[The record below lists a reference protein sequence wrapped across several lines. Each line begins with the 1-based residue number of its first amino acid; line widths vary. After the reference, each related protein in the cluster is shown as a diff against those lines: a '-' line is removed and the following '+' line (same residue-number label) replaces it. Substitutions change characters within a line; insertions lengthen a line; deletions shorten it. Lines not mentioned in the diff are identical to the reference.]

1 MISYELLKVRFF
13 FLKSLIHGSAYY
25 QSVHNVIF
33 LLNNIEIRKKN
44 HYTSLVGTY
53 TGALMKGNAFR
64 MHSFSKDLSK
74 M

>member
-1 MISYELLKVRFF
+1 MEVPIISLYIMSFSYLIT
-13 FLKSLIHGSAYY
+13 LKS
-25 QSVHNVIF
+25 
-33 LLNNIEIRKKN
+33 EKN

-64 MHSFSKDLSK
+64 MHSFSKDLFK